1 MMVQSRD
8 QNVVESDKSCKHVP
22 KMLERLHKNDTTKVH
37 IHQIQSG
44 MCHAPFEGF
53 PQFKSAR
60 VQSKSMFKDV
70 NKWVKKVKAALPN
83 STLRKMI

>member
-44 MCHAPFEGF
+44 MCQVPFEGF
-53 PQFKSAR
+53 PQSK
-60 VQSKSMFKDV
+60 SKSMFKDV

-83 STLRKMI
+83 STLRKMMI